1 MGGYDAGV
9 RARARA
15 GPRALSVE
23 LWRLSDADR
32 HGWAELAARTGWTE
46 VEWFDVPGAFAWRH
60 RLPGS
65 WEVTWQQTYDGQ
77 RARRTDHAGIRGTA
91 PAAPRPVTA
100 CCDTGRGGA

>member
-1 MGGYDAGV
+1 LVSSRIGRRGRDGRVRRRV

-46 VEWFDVPGAFAWRH
+46 VERFDVPGAFAWRH

-65 WEVTWQQTYDGQ
+65 WELTWQQTYDVGNL
-77 RARRTDHAGIRGTA
+77 RDVRIM
-91 PAAPRPVTA
+91 PASGELPPPHH
-100 CCDTGRGGA
+100 GR